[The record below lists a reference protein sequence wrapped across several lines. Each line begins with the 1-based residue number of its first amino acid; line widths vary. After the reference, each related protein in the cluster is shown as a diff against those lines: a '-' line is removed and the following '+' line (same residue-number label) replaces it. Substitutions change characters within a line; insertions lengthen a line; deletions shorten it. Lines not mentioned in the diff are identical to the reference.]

1 MVKKKKIRY
10 KQPSDDLSDMVS
22 PKSISSTRASIG
34 MENVL
39 GDVYSIKIENL
50 IPFKNQARRVFVQ
63 EEIDAMALTIKE
75 YGIRQPLTVVKD
87 VDNEDKYQVVSGERR
102 LRSATQAGLS
112 RVPCVVLP
120 NLQKAEEIAIIEN
133 LHRADL
139 HPVEA
144 AIAYNKLL
152 ETGNYLTQQEI
163 ADKLSLKKS
172 AVSEHLK
179 LLKLPQDV
187 QDYLLNNN
195 IRSRE
200 ILRKLLSFESEDKVK
215 SFLKMTTPLPSILDR
230 DRDIKSISILRIS
243 LSEGQY
249 KVQKKA
255 LGLLSE
261 AQKAGLKNQ
270 LREIISQ
277 MD

>member
-10 KQPSDDLSDMVS
+10 KQPSTGLSEMVS
-22 PKSISSTRASIG
+22 PKPISSTRASIG
-34 MENVL
+34 MENML

-102 LRSATQAGLS
+102 LRAAIQAGLS

-133 LHRADL
+133 LHRSDL
-139 HPVEA
+139 HPIEA

-152 ETGNYLTQQEI
+152 ETGQYLTQQEI
-163 ADKLSLKKS
+163 ADRLSLKKS

-179 LLKLPQDV
+179 LIKLPQDI
-187 QDYLLNNN
+187 QDFLLKNN

-200 ILRKLLSFESEDKVK
+200 ILRKLLSFESIDKMK
-215 SFLKMTTPLPSILDR
+215 SFLKMTDSSSNQEKNK
-230 DRDIKSISILRIS
+230 DINSISILRIS

-249 KVQKKA
+249 KIQKKA
-255 LGLLSE
+255 MRLLSE
-261 AQKAGLKNQ
+261 EQKASLKNQ
-270 LREIISQ
+270 LLEIISQ
-277 MD
+277 LD